1 MERNGL
7 FVGLSTLDFI
17 YLTESIPKNNQK
29 IVAIAQTIAAGGP
42 ATNAAVTFSHLGDRA
57 TLLNVLGQHSIAD
70 IIRRDLEAYKIN
82 FLDLDASLAEIPSV
96 SSIMV
101 AQTTGDRAVVSTNA
115 TKFPVNSDRI
125 PPDIL
130 QNVEIVLIDGH
141 QMQVS
146 LAIAQ
151 QAKTQKIPIVV
162 DCGSWKT
169 GFEEVLSL
177 ADYVICSD
185 DFQPPS
191 CQGKQTIFAFLQAL
205 KIPHIAISQ
214 GKNPIQYISQGEKG
228 EILISAIAA
237 IDSLG
242 AGDILHGAFCHYIL
256 RHDFVKSLALA
267 AQIATYSCQFFGT
280 RQWMV
285 NRNKK

>member
-17 YLTESIPKNNQK
+17 YLTQGIPQNNQK
-29 IVAIAQTIAAGGP
+29 IVALEQAIAAGGP

-57 TLLNVLGQHSIAD
+57 TLLSVLGQHPIAE
-70 IIRRDLEAYKIN
+70 IIRRDLEVYKIN
-82 FLDLDASLAEIPSV
+82 FLDLDASIREIPSV
-96 SSIMV
+96 SSIIIT
-101 AQTTGDRAVVSTNA
+101 QSTGERAVVSTNA
-115 TKFPVNSDRI
+115 SKFLISRDRI

-130 QNVEIVLIDGH
+130 ENIKIVLIDGH

-151 QAKTQKIPIVV
+151 QAKAKNIPIVV

-185 DFQPPS
+185 DFQPPN
-191 CQGKQTIFAFLQAL
+191 CRDKETIFTFLQAL

-214 GKNPIQYISQGEKG
+214 GKNPIQYISQDKRG
-228 EILISAIAA
+228 EIPIAATCA

-242 AGDILHGAFCHYIL
+242 AGDILHGAFCYYIL
-256 RHDFVKSLALA
+256 RHDFVKSLTLA
-267 AQIATYSCQFFGT
+267 AEIATYSCQFFGT
-280 RQWMV
+280 RQWMEK
-285 NRNKK
+285 RNKK